1 MSNLPIWNLADFY
14 PNYKSKL
21 IKEDLVKL
29 GKDSKNF
36 SKKYKNKLKYLDKT
50 NLIKSIKDYEKI
62 EEKIYYIKSYSF
74 LTHCTDQLNKDKN
87 KFYQSTE
94 EIISNVEKNLIFFTI
109 EINNLSK
116 KLTNLIKSTKY
127 SSWIENLNKFKKF
140 QQTEMVEKILMEKSI
155 TSSSAWIKFFDQS
168 MTRLTFSFRKKKL
181 NETEILNLF
190 SSPDQSVRKEAA
202 LCFGKTLKENIFNFT
217 FIMNNISK
225 DLDIDKNLRG
235 FQYSESSR
243 HLSNQIDKE
252 EVDSLVRTVRSNYK
266 NICHRYY
273 KYKSEYFGQK
283 IKFLG

>member
-168 MTRLTFSFRKKKL
+168 MTRLTFSFRKVKVNCL
-181 NETEILNLF
+181 
-190 SSPDQSVRKEAA
+190 SS
-202 LCFGKTLKENIFNFT
+202 T
-217 FIMNNISK
+217 
-225 DLDIDKNLRG
+225 
-235 FQYSESSR
+235 
-243 HLSNQIDKE
+243 
-252 EVDSLVRTVRSNYK
+252 
-266 NICHRYY
+266 
-273 KYKSEYFGQK
+273 K
-283 IKFLG
+283 IKALF